1 MQENINIKIYARITF
16 KKRTELVLINE
27 DLFKRYRIIEELSLM
42 AMEVSPFNN
51 IPDEDKHKPFIIMP
65 HLFEHCEYDD
75 IYQVIDEK
83 MNEFE
88 ELMTPII
95 LNHFN
100 IKLKRKQLLYFGESY
115 QMSKDDLKNGITMH
129 YCVGIFP

>member
-1 MQENINIKIYARITF
+1 MQENINIKNYARITF
-16 KKRTELVLINE
+16 NKKNELVLINE

-51 IPDEDKHKPFIIMP
+51 IPDEDKHKPLISMP
-65 HLFEHCEYDD
+65 HIFEHSEYDD
-75 IYQVIDEK
+75 IYEVIDDK
-83 MNEFE
+83 MNQFN

-100 IKLKRKQLLYFGESY
+100 IKLKKKQLLYFGESY
-115 QMSKDDLKNGITMH
+115 QMSKDDLKNGIVMH
-129 YCVGIFP
+129 YCVEIIQ